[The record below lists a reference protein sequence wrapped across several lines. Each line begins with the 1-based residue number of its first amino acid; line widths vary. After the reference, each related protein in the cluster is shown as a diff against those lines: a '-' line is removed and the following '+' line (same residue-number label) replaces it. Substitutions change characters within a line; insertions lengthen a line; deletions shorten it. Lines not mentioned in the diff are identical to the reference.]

1 MSDQETLF
9 PLEFFIEETS
19 KSLQASSRSKE
30 KWRQTVRDAARL
42 RVQETVDMDFLDS
55 RPLAVTIFYFPAAE
69 MEGDVDNIVKLILD
83 GMINIAYLNDRV
95 IERVLAQKFE
105 PGVERTFAGVTQ
117 KLAAT
122 LDADAPV
129 VYIRVDDDIR
139 WRTL

>member
-9 PLEFFIEETS
+9 PLEFFIEETP
-19 KSLQASSRSKE
+19 KSLQASPRSREQWK
-30 KWRQTVRDAARL
+30 QTVGDAARL
-42 RVQETVDMDFLDS
+42 RVHETVGMDFLDS
-55 RPLAVTIFYFPAAE
+55 RPLAVTIFYFSAAE

-83 GMINIAYLNDRV
+83 GMINIAYLNDKV

-105 PGVERTFAGVTQ
+105 PGIERTFADVTQ
-117 KLAAT
+117 KLAAA

-129 VYIRVDDDIR
+129 VYIRVDDDVR

>member
-9 PLEFFIEETS
+9 PLEFFIEETP
-19 KSLQASSRSKE
+19 KSLQASSRSREQWK
-30 KWRQTVRDAARL
+30 QTVGDAARL
-42 RVQETVDMDFLDS
+42 RVRETVDMEFLDS

-69 MEGDVDNIVKLILD
+69 MEGDVDNIVKLIQD

-105 PGVERTFAGVTQ
+105 PGIERTFADVTQ
-117 KLAAT
+117 KLAAA

-129 VYIRVDDDIR
+129 VYIRVDDDLR
-139 WRTL
+139 WRIL